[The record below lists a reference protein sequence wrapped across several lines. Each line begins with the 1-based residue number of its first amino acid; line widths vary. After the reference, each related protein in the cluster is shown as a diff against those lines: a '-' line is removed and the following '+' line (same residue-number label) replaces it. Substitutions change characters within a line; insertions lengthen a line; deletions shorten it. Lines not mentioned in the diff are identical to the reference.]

1 MLDRTDRSVLGI
13 WFWTVDRWLLTSAFM
28 LMGIGIILVMA
39 ASPPV
44 AERIGLPRSAFLS
57 CVSFLPCRSPLG

>member
-1 MLDRTDRSVLGI
+1 MLDRTDRSIVGI
-13 WFWTVDRWLLTSAFM
+13 WWWTVDRWLLSSTIL

-44 AERIGLPRSAFLS
+44 TERIGLPQ
-57 CVSFLPCRSPLG
+57 